1 LTKIN
6 KYIVK
11 LTEKHS
17 NKVKRELKKF
27 GVEVIWQS
35 DILPKVIAIKT
46 DKPISDLEQF
56 FLFETVEAEPIGR
69 IDI

>member
-1 LTKIN
+1 
-6 KYIVK
+6 
-11 LTEKHS
+11 
-17 NKVKRELKKF
+17 VKRELKKF